1 MRISRLVTAFLLLA
15 SSSRLYAQF
24 PTNGSMSGE
33 RVDTDTAIQRALA
46 KSSLTD
52 DGKPF
57 HAILNI
63 GAAGSPYTG
72 QVEVWWKAPDK
83 YKSVIQS
90 PTFNQIR
97 IVNGS
102 QISEKNT
109 GDYYP
114 R

>member
-1 MRISRLVTAFLLLA
+1 M
-15 SSSRLYAQF
+15 
-24 PTNGSMSGE
+24 PGE
-33 RVDTDTAIQRALA
+33 RVDVDTAMKRALA
-46 KSSLTD
+46 KSSLTV

-72 QVEVWWKAPDK
+72 QVEVWWETPDK

-97 IVNGS
+97 IVNGL